1 MTGDAEADDVRT
13 WLERHP
19 CTLIRKP
26 FTLREVADWLGDVLR
41 RRPERERGKA
51 GA

>member
-26 FTLREVADWLGDVLR
+26 FNLREVADWLRDVLR
-41 RRPERERGKA
+41 HRPERGKA
-51 GA
+51 EA